1 MYSFGIF
8 SLSSLLVANAYLFL
22 AIFII
27 FKDPKNTVNRFF
39 ALLNLSMCIWAFG
52 EGMERAS
59 IMYDTAYFWA
69 TVVVGI
75 GSSLEPVLFLHFW
88 LIFSKQA
95 DKFKKI
101 MPIFVIYIPG
111 IIFLVLRIFFPR
123 LLVSGLT
130 LEYWGYATEGTK
142 LFMADILYVVIY
154 TFICLLLILK
164 IINSSLGKFKK
175 QAQYIGWGISL
186 PLLVAMI
193 TQATR
198 PLFHFPIPELT
209 ITSSVFFVIL
219 VTYAINKYQLMGI
232 STKLIAE
239 NIISTMEDYVIA
251 INKQMKVVF
260 VNNSALQSIGYK
272 EEELI
277 NKPVSLILAADV
289 FKLSYDQALK
299 KFPLR
304 DYHAEIILKN
314 KDKISVSVNASVLKE
329 GLSDVA
335 GFVFD
340 LRDMRPTE
348 ELIKGL
354 EQNKKD
360 LEASKNELIVSQ
372 KELERKNE
380 EFEKTNEKFKQI
392 NNLMVGRELK
402 MTELKEE
409 IEKLKEK
416 LNQA

>member
-1 MYSFGIF
+1 
-8 SLSSLLVANAYLFL
+8 
-22 AIFII
+22 
-27 FKDPKNTVNRFF
+27 
-39 ALLNLSMCIWAFG
+39 
-52 EGMERAS
+52 
-59 IMYDTAYFWA
+59 
-69 TVVVGI
+69 
-75 GSSLEPVLFLHFW
+75 
-88 LIFSKQA
+88 
-95 DKFKKI
+95 
-101 MPIFVIYIPG
+101 
-111 IIFLVLRIFFPR
+111 
-123 LLVSGLT
+123 
-130 LEYWGYATEGTK
+130 
-142 LFMADILYVVIY
+142 
-154 TFICLLLILK
+154 
-164 IINSSLGKFKK
+164 
-175 QAQYIGWGISL
+175 
-186 PLLVAMI
+186 
-193 TQATR
+193 
-198 PLFHFPIPELT
+198 
-209 ITSSVFFVIL
+209 
-219 VTYAINKYQLMGI
+219 
-232 STKLIAE
+232 
-239 NIISTMEDYVIA
+239 MEDYVIA

-329 GLSDVA
+329 GLNDVA